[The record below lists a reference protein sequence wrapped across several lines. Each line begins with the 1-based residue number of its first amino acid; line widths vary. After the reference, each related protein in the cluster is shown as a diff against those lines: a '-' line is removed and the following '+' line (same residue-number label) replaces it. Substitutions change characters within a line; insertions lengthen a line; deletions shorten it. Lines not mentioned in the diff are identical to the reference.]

1 MELRDTGR
9 YFGISALI
17 FFVSIIAGY
26 IYAALYP
33 PSMGD
38 LFAGW
43 EPIIEWLQNATSIEI
58 FLLIFINNS
67 VKSLLILVLG
77 IGFGVIPALF
87 LAYNGI
93 FIGLAVYIM
102 KELTGWTAV
111 LIGLMPHGVIEI
123 PAILLAAGVGMR
135 LGDILA
141 QTIFRGARF
150 DLKSEFMDALRIF
163 SRIILPMLLI
173 AAIIEAFFTAAIIG
187 GFV

>member
-1 MELRDTGR
+1 MQLRDINR

-17 FFVSIIAGY
+17 FTVSIIAGY
-26 IYAALYP
+26 TYAALFP
-33 PSMGD
+33 QNMGD
-38 LFAGW
+38 IFTGW
-43 EPIIEWLQNATSIEI
+43 EPLIEWLQNATSIEI

-77 IGFGVIPALF
+77 IGFGLIPALF

-93 FIGLAVYIM
+93 FIGLAVYLM
-102 KELTGWTAV
+102 KESTGWTAV
-111 LIGLMPHGVIEI
+111 LIGLLPHGVIEI
-123 PAILLAAGVGMR
+123 PAILLAAGAGMR

-150 DLKSEFMDALRIF
+150 DIKSEFVDAIRIF
-163 SRIILPMLLI
+163 SWIILPMLLI
-173 AAIIEAFFTAAIIG
+173 AALIEAFFTATAIG